1 MRNFILTTSDKEIFV
16 EAEWLEQAVT
26 YFKWVSS
33 YDGNVT
39 AREIPCCT
47 AVVDF
52 YCPAGW
58 NVPISSESE
67 LARNRAEWLKNY
79 LGKFYEVYRNGK
91 ETPEFIEFMKNK
103 GWKREFPYYA
113 NDMDAIDDPFPDAGY
128 TNPELAWGKYPITI
142 QGIEGKTMKK

>member
-1 MRNFILTTSDKEIFV
+1 MRYFLLTTSEKEFFV
-16 EAEWLEQAVT
+16 KAEWLEQAVE

-58 NVPISSESE
+58 NVPITSESE
-67 LARNRAEWLKNY
+67 LARNRSEWLRNY
-79 LGKFYEVYRNGK
+79 LGKFYETYENGV
-91 ETPEFIEFMKNK
+91 ETPEFIKYMTYK
-103 GWKREFPYYA
+103 GWKRECPYFG
-113 NDMDAIDDPFPDAGY
+113 NEMDKYDDFLQEYPDAAY
-128 TNPELAWGKYPITI
+128 TNPDHIWGNYPII
-142 QGIEGKTMKK
+142 LSAIKEEE